1 MVGKIIFL
9 KFYVMCKLLEIY
21 LLIIYDNIKG
31 LFVMI
36 YLIQLIFLNIYV
48 RNKKMN
54 FLVIYVYVLFKFI
67 IFIIQDLLFLVR
79 KSIKLILWI
88 LQVR

>member
-36 YLIQLIFLNIYV
+36 YLI
-48 RNKKMN
+48 
-54 FLVIYVYVLFKFI
+54 
-67 IFIIQDLLFLVR
+67 
-79 KSIKLILWI
+79 
-88 LQVR
+88 